1 MKKLLVVVDYQND
14 FVDGALGFPKAKLIE
29 EGICDRIIEY
39 ENNGDDVIFTLDTHY
54 EDYMET
60 EEGKNLP
67 VKHCIKGT
75 SGYELYG
82 NVKDLAISH
91 LKFEKLTFPSN
102 QLLKYLE
109 ENPYDVVEL
118 CGVVTNICVISNAV
132 IAKAALPNAH
142 IVVNVGL
149 SASNDEEMEFLSIQ
163 VMKNLHIETI

>member
-67 VKHCIKGT
+67 VKHCI
-75 SGYELYG
+75 
-82 NVKDLAISH
+82 
-91 LKFEKLTFPSN
+91 
-102 QLLKYLE
+102 
-109 ENPYDVVEL
+109 
-118 CGVVTNICVISNAV
+118 
-132 IAKAALPNAH
+132 
-142 IVVNVGL
+142 
-149 SASNDEEMEFLSIQ
+149 
-163 VMKNLHIETI
+163 